1 MQGSPQILKAIILWP
16 SVEGSLIPSAREWE
30 LDAKCA
36 HGRSVVGIGLAHVLK
51 NMIRQMPG
59 LPNERAGNATG
70 LFADIL
76 WIILANDVES
86 KVMG

>member
-1 MQGSPQILKAIILWP
+1 
-16 SVEGSLIPSAREWE
+16 
-30 LDAKCA
+30 
-36 HGRSVVGIGLAHVLK
+36 
-51 NMIRQMPG
+51 MIRQMPG